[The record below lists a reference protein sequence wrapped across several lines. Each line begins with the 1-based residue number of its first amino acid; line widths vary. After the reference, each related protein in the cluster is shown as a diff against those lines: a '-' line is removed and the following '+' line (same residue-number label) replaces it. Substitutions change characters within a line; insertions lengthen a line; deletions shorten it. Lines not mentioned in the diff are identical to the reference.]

1 MRSHI
6 SKRML
11 RANGGGDVR
20 DGTKR
25 ERDSPMGG
33 GGAAAGED
41 EALARKVNDLQSST
55 DKFNR
60 NAGFITR
67 LGARATAV
75 RASSRAQ
82 ASERAGQPMQL
93 ATGGAESDAAGGS
106 APMEGVEVLFRC
118 SRAPHLPQ
126 QGLGSVRMLTANPNQ
141 VDGLHCCSRAPREQD
156 RHLREHG
163 AHDGGAAGT
172 EPRGHHRADRL
183 AAGA

>member
-1 MRSHI
+1 
-6 SKRML
+6 ML

-20 DGTKR
+20 DGKKR

-33 GGAAAGED
+33 GGAEAGED

-82 ASERAGQPMQL
+82 ASERAGKTMQQ

-106 APMEGVEVLFRC
+106 SPMEGVEVLFRC
-118 SRAPHLPQ
+118 SHGPHLPQ
-126 QGLGSVRMLTANPNQ
+126 
-141 VDGLHCCSRAPREQD
+141 HCNFPSEVFGC
-156 RHLREHG
+156 
-163 AHDGGAAGT
+163 
-172 EPRGHHRADRL
+172 
-183 AAGA
+183 